1 VHQTD
6 TGITNWHLDWA
17 G

>member
-1 VHQTD
+1 MYQTD
-6 TGITNWHLDWA
+6 TSITNWNLDWA

>member
-6 TGITNWHLDWA
+6 TSITNWNLDWA

>member
-1 VHQTD
+1 MHQTD
-6 TGITNWHLDWA
+6 TGITNWHLDCA